1 MNKVLGLLL
10 ALLIVPAHAALPR
23 MDPVP
28 GGVVIAPLIP
38 ADQPAPIAY
47 FSGQRVMV
55 VRDGG
60 YWHAVA
66 GLPLDLIPGT
76 YLLTFE
82 TQGEKRL
89 LEFQVL
95 PKQYPEQ
102 RLTVRN
108 RAYVEPSPEELA
120 RILDEQMRIRAAF
133 AAWSEHETDTLSF
146 VPPVRGR
153 VSSTFGLRRYFN
165 GEPRQPHS
173 GYDLAAANGTPVLA
187 PAAGTI
193 IEVADYFFNGK
204 TVFIDHG
211 QGLVTM
217 YCHLSEVA
225 AVPGQRVARG
235 EKIAEVGMSGRAT
248 GPHLHWT
255 ISLNNSAVDPS
266 LFLSVQDGGKKPRPK
281 TRQKAALRTLP

>member
-1 MNKVLGLLL
+1 MSKLLALLL
-10 ALLIVPAHAALPR
+10 ALLSLPAHAALPR
-23 MDPVP
+23 MNPVP
-28 GGVVIAPLIP
+28 GGIVVAPLVP
-38 ADQPAPIAY
+38 ADQPAPVAY
-47 FSGQRVMV
+47 FSGLRVMV

-66 GLPLDLIPGT
+66 GLPLDLIPGP

-82 TQGEKRL
+82 TQGEKRRH
-89 LEFQVL
+89 EFQVL

-102 RLTVRN
+102 RLTVRK

-120 RILDEQMRIRAAF
+120 RILQEQTRIRAAF
-133 AAWSEHETDTLSF
+133 AAWSDQEADTLRF
-146 VPPVRGR
+146 ATPVPGR

-173 GYDLAAANGTPVLA
+173 GYDLAAAAGTPVLA
-187 PAAGTI
+187 PAAGTVI
-193 IEVADYFFNGK
+193 DVGDYFFNGK

-217 YCHLSEVA
+217 YCHLSEIA

-235 EKIAEVGMSGRAT
+235 EKIAAVGMTGRTT

-255 ISLNNSAVDPS
+255 ISLNNSAVDPA
-266 LFLSVQDGGKKPRPK
+266 LFLPASDDHKKPRA
-281 TRQKAALRTLP
+281 RQNRKAL

>member
-1 MNKVLGLLL
+1 MNKLL
-10 ALLIVPAHAALPR
+10 ALVLALLSASVQAALPR
-23 MDPVP
+23 MNPVP
-28 GGVVIAPLIP
+28 GGVVIVPLVP
-38 ADQPAPIAY
+38 ADQPAPVAY

-82 TQGEKRL
+82 AQGEKRRH
-89 LEFQVL
+89 EFQVMA
-95 PKQYPEQ
+95 KHYPEQ

-108 RAYVEPSPEELA
+108 RNYVEPSPEELA
-120 RILDEQMRIRAAF
+120 RILDEQTRIRAAF
-133 AAWSEHETDTLSF
+133 AAWSEQTADTLKF
-146 VPPVRGR
+146 AAPVQGR
-153 VSSTFGLRRYFN
+153 LSSTFGLRRYFN

-173 GYDLAAANGTPVLA
+173 GYDFAAARGTPVLA
-187 PAAGTI
+187 PAPGTV
-193 IEVADYFFNGK
+193 IEIGDYFFNGK

-217 YCHLSEVA
+217 YCHLREITVA
-225 AVPGQRVARG
+225 PGQQIARG
-235 EKIAEVGMSGRAT
+235 QKIAEVGMTGRAT

-255 ISLNNSAVDPS
+255 ISLNNSAVDPA
-266 LFLSVQDGGKKPRPK
+266 LFLSIPDATKRPRTGRAEKP
-281 TRQKAALRTLP
+281 L

>member
-1 MNKVLGLLL
+1 MNRLLALLL
-10 ALLIVPAHAALPR
+10 ALLAVPAYATLPR

-38 ADQPAPIAY
+38 ADQPAPVAY

-55 VRDGG
+55 MRESG

-82 TQGEKRL
+82 TQGEKRRH
-89 LEFQVL
+89 EFQVL

-108 RAYVEPSPEELA
+108 RAYVEPSPEQLA
-120 RILDEQMRIRAAF
+120 RILDEQTRIRAAF
-133 AAWSEHETDTLSF
+133 AAWSDQEADTLTFAS
-146 VPPVRGR
+146 PVRGR
-153 VSSTFGLRRYFN
+153 LSSTFGLRRYFN

-187 PAAGTI
+187 PAAGTV
-193 IEVADYFFNGK
+193 IEVGDYFFNGK

-225 AVPGQRVARG
+225 AAPGQRVARG

-266 LFLSVQDGGKKPRPK
+266 LFLSADHGAKKTRPK
-281 TRQKAALRTLP
+281 GHQAALKARR